1 MIHLPLFFLY
11 WAIIQSL
18 SKTIK
23 SKKTKRAKGL
33 MRFFL
38 IFIIFCLNITLPAL
52 GQGQKAAQKLLYK
65 AQTYKSTKDT
75 ARAYRYATLALV
87 ENPSYDEAY
96 TTLGQWYYDARY
108 FLRSAR
114 LFKNAC
120 QKCLNGFTKFSLAAA
135 RSYLYAQQPDSALY
149 FLNESQN
156 HGLEAKKIEAQARML
171 LSMRVRKDTNEVR
184 KLSSR
189 INSKFSE
196 FFPSLSSDGQT
207 LYFTR
212 RVNGVNEDFFYA
224 LPDSCGDWYTARN
237 LGYPPNTAAQESA
250 QTISSDDHYLF
261 FMRSDNRSENGWGRG
276 GCDLYLAYRKSV
288 DKPWSVAES
297 FGATI
302 NTPAFEGMPSL
313 SPDIN
318 DLYFVSDRP
327 GGYGGLDIWLSH
339 FKFGLWQYPINLGPQ
354 INTAGNETAPFI
366 SSDNRTLYF
375 SSDGHLG
382 LGGGDLFMSK
392 KIADSIWEQPQ
403 NLGTPINSPTDDNS
417 IFVCANGKNALF
429 ASDRGNEGG
438 HLDIYE
444 TILPKRSAPEVTA
457 FALCYVLDSL
467 SKAPATMGSITLYD
481 SLGNEMAQY
490 HANKGD
496 GSILMSLPLNQT
508 FSYSVRAYNC
518 TSSEGTINFPEACP
532 KWCELTFALLPRD
545 YVKPTKDSL
554 VLTVHFAKNVI
565 TLNDTQIVAIES
577 TLREWM
583 GKEDL
588 AIFVN
593 SYTDNTGTPLIN
605 TEKSTIRA
613 NVISHA
619 IGKMGFEPQ
628 IISATGFGES
638 SPVAPNDSPENQ
650 NLNRRVEI
658 VLHWSY

>member
-1 MIHLPLFFLY
+1 
-11 WAIIQSL
+11 
-18 SKTIK
+18 
-23 SKKTKRAKGL
+23 

-38 IFIIFCLNITLPAL
+38 FIIIFCFKITLPSM
-52 GQGQKAAQKLLYK
+52 GQGQNAAQKLLYK
-65 AQTYKSTKDT
+65 AQTYKSKKDT
-75 ARAYRYATLALV
+75 ARAYRYAALAIT
-87 ENPSYDEAY
+87 ENAAFDEAY
-96 TTLGQWYYDARY
+96 TTLGQWFFDARY
-108 FLRSAR
+108 FIRSAR
-114 LFKNAC
+114 LFKNASQNC
-120 QKCLNGFTKFSLAAA
+120 SNGAVKFGLPAA
-135 RSYLYAQQPDSALY
+135 RSYLFAQQPDSAIY
-149 FLNESQN
+149 FLALSNNRGE
-156 HGLEAKKIEAQARML
+156 EAKKIEAQARML
-171 LSMRVRKDTNEVR
+171 LSMRIPKDTNEVR
-184 KLSSR
+184 KLSIR
-189 INSKFSE
+189 INSKYPE
-196 FFPSLSSDGQT
+196 FFPSLSADGQT

-212 RVNGVNEDFFYA
+212 RINGVNEDFFYA
-224 LPDSCGDWYTARN
+224 LPDSCGDWFTARN

-327 GGYGGLDIWLSH
+327 GGYGGLDIWVTH
-339 FKFGLWQYPINLGPQ
+339 FKFGLWQLPINLGQQ

-366 SSDNRTLYF
+366 SSDNKTLYF

-382 LGGGDLFMSK
+382 LGGSDLFFSK
-392 KIADSIWEQPQ
+392 KISDTVWEQPK
-403 NLGTPINSPTDDNS
+403 NLGTPINSTADDNS
-417 IFVCANGKNALF
+417 IFVCPNGINAIF
-429 ASDRGNEGG
+429 ASDRGNAGG
-438 HLDIYE
+438 NLDIYE
-444 TILPKRSAPEVTA
+444 TTLPKGTAPEATA

-467 SKAPATMGSITLYD
+467 SKGPATLGSITLYD
-481 SLGNEMAQY
+481 SLGNEIAQY

-508 FSYSVRAYNC
+508 FSYSVKAFNC

-532 KWCELTFALLPRD
+532 KWCDLTFSLLPRD

-554 VLTVHFAKNVI
+554 VLTIHFAKNVI

-583 GKEDL
+583 IKEDL

-613 NVISHA
+613 NVLSETVT
-619 IGKMGFEPQ
+619 KMGFDIN
-628 IISATGFGES
+628 IITSTGFGDS
-638 SPVAPNDSPENQ
+638 NPIAPNDSPENQ

-658 VLHWSY
+658 VLRWNY